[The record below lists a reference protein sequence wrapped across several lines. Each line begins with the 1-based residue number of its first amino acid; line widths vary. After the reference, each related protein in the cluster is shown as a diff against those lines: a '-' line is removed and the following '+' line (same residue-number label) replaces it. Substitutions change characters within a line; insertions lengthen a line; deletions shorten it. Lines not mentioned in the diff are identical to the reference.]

1 MQRKEK
7 RYVKSSKSDSN
18 NETISSS
25 TINNVNNKNNNVD
38 NNNNKAKY
46 KNHHLEDDDE
56 VFAASSTSDNHRQ
69 NGHLNP
75 NSGAARLIEMA
86 AGCGAGAMAS
96 LITTP
101 LDVLKTTMQVQHKN
115 KSIISTYHQII
126 ERGGFRGLYVGLKPT
141 LLGLAP
147 TWSIYFSSYTLFKSS
162 FADLLHISHDNPFLH
177 MGSAVGAGACT
188 STVTNPIW
196 VIKTRLI
203 TQEMKGRQKRY
214 TGITQCFLSIIR
226 EEGIKGLYRGLGPSL
241 LGVLHVGV
249 QFPLYEKFKLYLK
262 KEKGNVNEELGVVDI
277 MAASSLSK
285 IIASIVAYPHEV
297 LRSRLQDTPTPDSQ
311 NNYKGGLIQNF
322 KQIFKQEGFRGLYK
336 GMGINLVRVT
346 PSCVITFTSYEYIKK
361 HLENSLFADK

>member
-1 MQRKEK
+1 M
-7 RYVKSSKSDSN
+7 SN
-18 NETISSS
+18 NNRKYDDDNSHI
-25 TINNVNNKNNNVD
+25 
-38 NNNNKAKY
+38 NNNNIKHKVN
-46 KNHHLEDDDE
+46 KHLEDDDE
-56 VFAASSTSDNHRQ
+56 VFAASSTSDHHREQ
-69 NGHLNP
+69 GHLNP
-75 NSGAARLIEMA
+75 NSGTARIIEMV

-126 ERGGFRGLYVGLKPT
+126 ERGGVRGLYVGLKPT

-147 TWSIYFSSYTLFKSS
+147 TWSIYFSSYTLFKSTFS
-162 FADLLHISHDNPFLH
+162 DILHINHDNPFLH
-177 MGSAVGAGACT
+177 MSSAVVAGVCT

-214 TGITQCFLSIIR
+214 TGISQCFISIIK

-262 KEKGNVNEELGVVDI
+262 KDKGTSELGVVDI

-297 LRSRLQDTPTPDSQ
+297 LRSRLQDTPDSQ

-361 HLENSLFADK
+361 HLENKIFENN